1 MKVRRIEK
9 VLLYNEGVGGR
20 LDIEEIAAYLR
31 EKIGKVAV
39 ETRGDFF
46 ILSPE
51 KRVDFAREFASVK
64 IQDIGTKMVS
74 ELDPLY
80 AEIEYEKRRIL
91 GMTSAFGVLYDGFRL
106 QKVFSQLLAAE
117 ECTLGFVHILFTNRL
132 FATWDEGNKRY
143 HARTSLYGLP
153 SIISTTGLVEAP
165 AKPREYYLLKQQY
178 ERLGR
183 NLLEVKDKFKSTFI
197 DYEDERL
204 TEVVKGYAI
213 QAVFYCLTG
222 EPFCE
227 DRGCRLYNA
236 HWQEELIFAQLKSKY
251 EFCER
256 HDRILGSFRAE
267 DVSGEKVS
275 YEGSQKHL
283 KAEKNSSLNNY
294 PLARES

>member
-31 EKIGKVAV
+31 EKVGKVSV
-39 ETRGDFF
+39 ETRGDVFT
-46 ILSPE
+46 LSPE
-51 KRVDFAREFASVK
+51 KRADFAREFASIK

-74 ELDPLY
+74 EQEPLY

-91 GMTSAFGVLYDGFRL
+91 GVTSTFGVLYDGFYL

-117 ECTLGFVHILFTNRL
+117 EYTLRFVHILFTNRL
-132 FATWDEGNKRY
+132 FATWDEGNRRY
-143 HARTSLYGLP
+143 HVRTSLYGLP
-153 SIISTTGLVEAP
+153 SVISITGLVEAP

-178 ERLGR
+178 ERVGR
-183 NLLEVKDKFKSTFI
+183 DVLEVKDKFKGTFI

-204 TEVVKGYAI
+204 TEVVKGYAM

-227 DRGCRLYNA
+227 DKGCRLYNA

-251 EFCER
+251 DFCER
-256 HDRILGSFRAE
+256 HDRILGSLRAE
-267 DVSGEKVS
+267 DISGEEAS
-275 YEGSQKHL
+275 YEGSQKNL
-283 KAEKNSSLNNY
+283 
-294 PLARES
+294 